1 MLSRVANSIYWM
13 NRYIERA
20 ENYARF
26 MGVKFN
32 LILDMP
38 PSEREQWEPL
48 LVANADNH
56 LFYQYFDSPGRD
68 AVLQFMSFDLRNP
81 NSILSCLKAARE
93 NARSVREIITKE
105 MWEHL
110 NQVYLRVQEESGKKG
125 WKMDEWQDFF
135 NEIKMASQL
144 FYGIIDSTLTR
155 NESWH
160 FCRLGRFIERA
171 DKTSRFL
178 DIKYF
183 ILLPSIDSIG
193 TNMDLLQWS
202 VVLKSAS
209 AYNMY
214 RQAFRVLRPEDII
227 YFLVLDRHFP
237 RSIYYCLFQAEQSL
251 MSISGKE
258 TKGNK
263 AIRVTGKLRSE
274 LEFTDAAEI
283 IASGLH
289 EYMDT
294 FQERNNEVGAAIFE
308 TYFALKPVEP
318 FEGNGGFQHQ
328 G

>member
-26 MGVKFN
+26 MGVNFN
-32 LILDMP
+32 LVLDMP
-38 PSEREQWEPL
+38 PNEREQWEPL

-56 LFYQYFDSPGRD
+56 LFYQYFDSPSRD
-68 AVLQFMSFDLRNP
+68 AVLQFMSFDQRNP
-81 NSILSCLKAARE
+81 NAILSCLRSARE

-110 NQVYLRVQEESGKKG
+110 NGVYLHVQDISGKKS
-125 WKMDEWQDFF
+125 WKMDEWQGFF
-135 NEIKMASQL
+135 NDIKMSSQL

-160 FCRLGRFIERA
+160 FSRLGRFIERA

-183 ILLPSIDSIG
+183 ILLPSIEAIG
-193 TNMDLLQWS
+193 SNLDLLLWS
-202 VVLKSAS
+202 AVLKSAS

-227 YFLVLDRHFP
+227 YFLVLDGRFP
-237 RSIYYCLFQAEQSL
+237 RSMYYCLSQAEQSL
-251 MSISGKE
+251 LAISNGA
-258 TKGNK
+258 TKGNN
-263 AIRVTGKLRSE
+263 AIKLMGRLRSE
-274 LEFTDAAEI
+274 LEFTDASEI

-294 FQERNNEVGAAIFE
+294 FQKRSNLVGEAIFE

-318 FEGNGGFQHQ
+318 LNGGFQEQ

>member
-26 MGVKFN
+26 MSVNFN

-56 LFYQYFDSPGRD
+56 LFYQYFDNPARD
-68 AVLQFMSFDLRNP
+68 AVLQFMSFDQRNP
-81 NSILSCLKAARE
+81 NSILSCLRAARE
-93 NARSVREIITKE
+93 NARSVRESITKE

-110 NQVYLRVQEESGKKG
+110 NQVFLDVQQVSSKQG

-135 NEIKMASQL
+135 NDIKMASQL
-144 FYGIIDSTLTR
+144 FYGIVDSTLSR

-160 FCRLGRFIERA
+160 FSRLGRFLERA

-183 ILLPSIDSIG
+183 ILLPSIEAIG

-202 VVLKSAS
+202 AVLKSAS

-227 YFLVLDRHFP
+227 YFLVLDRRFP
-237 RSIYYCLFQAEQSL
+237 RSIYYCLSQAEQSL
-251 MSISGKE
+251 LAISDGD

-263 AIRVTGKLRSE
+263 AIKVMGRLRSE
-274 LEFTDAAEI
+274 LEFTDASEI
-283 IASGLH
+283 VTSGLH
-289 EYMDT
+289 EYLDD
-294 FQERNNEVGAAIFE
+294 FQKRNNLVGEAIFE
-308 TYFALKPVEP
+308 TYFALKPVAP
-318 FEGNGGFQHQ
+318 FNGGTQEQ